1 MKRLILT
8 AAVILASAMT
18 AFAQKYIV
26 VDSEKMDALTMDG
39 AGLLSRCI
47 LSNSDDFFRI
57 YPGANVLSWGVGS
70 GDEEE
75 SGSITKII
83 ITPRWRWL

>member
-26 VDSEKMDALTMDG
+26 VDSEK
-39 AGLLSRCI
+39 I
-47 LSNSDDFFRI
+47 F
-57 YPGANVLSWGVGS
+57 
-70 GDEEE
+70 
-75 SGSITKII
+75 
-83 ITPRWRWL
+83 